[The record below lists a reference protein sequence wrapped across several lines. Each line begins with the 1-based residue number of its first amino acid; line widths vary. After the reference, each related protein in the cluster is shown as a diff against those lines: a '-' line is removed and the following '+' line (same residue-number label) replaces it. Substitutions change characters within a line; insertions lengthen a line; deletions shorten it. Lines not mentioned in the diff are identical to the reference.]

1 MTIYSAGR
9 GRRKAVK
16 KFRAS
21 DGLWILGIVALFLVL
36 ILCLIVKGYINVD
49 SD

>member
-1 MTIYSAGR
+1 MTVYSGR

-16 KFRAS
+16 KFKVS
-21 DGLWILGIVALFLVL
+21 DGLWILGIIALFLVL
-36 ILCLIVKGYINVD
+36 ILCLIVKGYIKVD